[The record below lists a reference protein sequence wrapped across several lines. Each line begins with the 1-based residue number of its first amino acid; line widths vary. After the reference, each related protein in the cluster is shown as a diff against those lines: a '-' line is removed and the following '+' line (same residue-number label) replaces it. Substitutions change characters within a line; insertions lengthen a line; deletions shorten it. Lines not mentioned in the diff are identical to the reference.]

1 MMLPT
6 ITMHLEKP
14 IASVNLIG
22 GAGEGSAVPSGED
35 EAAELQQTLKE
46 DLAQVRKALQ
56 DAVTQ
61 INNFQKNMVE
71 SNKEQIAKLSVE
83 IARKIL
89 MQKVQEGD
97 YEIESIVKE
106 ALEHAPTRKDVVV
119 RLNPQDLV
127 ECQKAQQDD
136 SGGTFT
142 GVEFVADTN
151 IGRAECMVESPK
163 GVIKSLIEEH
173 LERIAKAFEKA
184 E

>member
-1 MMLPT
+1 MMPT

-22 GAGEGSAVPSGED
+22 RAGEGSAVASGEG
-35 EAAELQQTLKE
+35 EAAKLQRTQKE
-46 DLAQVRKALQ
+46 DLAQVCKALQ

-71 SNKEQIAKLSVE
+71 ANKEQIAKLSVE

-119 RLNPQDLV
+119 RLSPQDLA
-127 ECQKAQQDD
+127 ECQRMQQSD
-136 SGGTFT
+136 SGGTFA
-142 GVEFVADTN
+142 GIKLVSDTN
-151 IGRAECMVESPK
+151 VGRAECIVESPR
-163 GVIKSLIEEH
+163 GVIESLIEEH
-173 LERIAKAFEKA
+173 LERIAKALEKA